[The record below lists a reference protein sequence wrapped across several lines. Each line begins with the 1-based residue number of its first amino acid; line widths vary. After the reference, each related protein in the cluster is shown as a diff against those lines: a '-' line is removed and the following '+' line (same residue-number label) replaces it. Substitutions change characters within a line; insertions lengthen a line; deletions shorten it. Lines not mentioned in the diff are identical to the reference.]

1 MNKKVILGYAIG
13 PIGVGLISILS
24 LPLMTW
30 FFSAEDIGRISMLQ
44 IFTTFIVL
52 LFSLGLDQ
60 AYVREYHEA
69 KDKYALLKSV
79 IFPSAC
85 ICIFILC
92 SIIIYDKELIS
103 DYLYEIP
110 SFKLSLLTVLC
121 FICALL
127 SRFLGLIVRMQ
138 ERSLAFSMSQLLPK
152 LLFLFMI
159 IIVITLTK
167 KNNIDALV
175 VLYTISLLTTFIVFL
190 YNTRFEWTK
199 AVYKPLDLIKIKGYL
214 IFGMPLILG
223 GLASWGLKIMDRI
236 FLKEF
241 STYSEL
247 GVYSVAMSITGV
259 TAIFAGVFNTIW
271 SPQVFKWISQGS
283 DCHTQVENALEYL
296 LAATSFFIIL
306 SALLSWVITYFLPVE
321 YQMIEFFITICFI
334 GPLFYTLSEV
344 SGIGITISKKTK
356 YSMASSFIAM
366 FSNFVLNYLLV
377 PHYGA
382 AGAAISTSISFMI
395 FLICRTEF
403 SKYSW
408 YKYNTNKM
416 YLIATF
422 LLIFSIVIGLDIL
435 PFWLRILICLF
446 LLALNI
452 FIFNKTVKIA
462 WNKAS
467 KVLPGYFHAN

>member
-1 MNKKVILGYAIG
+1 MKKKVILGYAIG
-13 PIGVGLISILS
+13 PIGVGLISIVS

-44 IFTTFIVL
+44 IFTTFIIL

-60 AYVREYHEA
+60 AYVREYHETE
-69 KDKYALLKSV
+69 DKYTLLKSV
-79 IFPSAC
+79 IFPSASLC
-85 ICIFILC
+85 IITLGAIV
-92 SIIIYDKELIS
+92 IYDKELIS
-103 DYLYEIP
+103 NYLYEIP

-121 FICALL
+121 FIFALL

-175 VLYTISLLTTFIVFL
+175 FLYTASLFTTFIVFL
-190 YNTRFEWTK
+190 YNTRFDWIK
-199 AVYKPLDLIKIKGYL
+199 ALNKPLKFINIKTYL
-214 IFGMPLILG
+214 IFGMPLILA
-223 GLASWGLKIMDRI
+223 GLASWGLKLMDRI

-247 GVYSVAMSITGV
+247 GVYSVAMSIAGV

-283 DCHTQVENALEYL
+283 DCHTEVENALEYL
-296 LAATSFFIIL
+296 LAAISFFIIL
-306 SALLSWVITYFLPVE
+306 SALLSWVITYFLPIQYQAIE
-321 YQMIEFFITICFI
+321 YFITICFI

-344 SGIGITISKKTK
+344 SGIGITITKKTK
-356 YSMASSFIAM
+356 YSMLSSIIAM
-366 FSNFVLNYLLV
+366 ASNFALNYLLV
-377 PHYGA
+377 PPYGA

-408 YKYNTNKM
+408 YKYNTSKM
-416 YLIATF
+416 YFVATF

-435 PFWLRILICLF
+435 PFWLRICTCLT

-452 FIFNKTVKIA
+452 LIFNKTVKIA
-462 WNKAS
+462 WVKIS
-467 KVLPGYFHAN
+467 KIFPGYFHAN